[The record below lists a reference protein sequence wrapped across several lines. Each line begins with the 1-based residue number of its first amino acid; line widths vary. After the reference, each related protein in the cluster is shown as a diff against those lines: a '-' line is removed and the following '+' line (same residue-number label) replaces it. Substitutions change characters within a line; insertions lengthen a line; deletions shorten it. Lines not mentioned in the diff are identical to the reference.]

1 MWGQKSWRQSW
12 AEVADVSS
20 TAKPF
25 DHVQT
30 SNKTD
35 LKFFNSF
42 KINKVM
48 RAGANILS
56 PITVNLKY
64 PPGTV
69 VDYAYNVFYQV
80 NTAIH
85 FFLLLI

>member
-1 MWGQKSWRQSW
+1 M
-12 AEVADVSS
+12 
-20 TAKPF
+20 
-25 DHVQT
+25 
-30 SNKTD
+30 
-35 LKFFNSF
+35 
-42 KINKVM
+42 M

-80 NTAIH
+80 HICFIVLKAV
-85 FFLLLI
+85 FSPFLGQGGWF

>member
-1 MWGQKSWRQSW
+1 
-12 AEVADVSS
+12 
-20 TAKPF
+20 
-25 DHVQT
+25 
-30 SNKTD
+30 
-35 LKFFNSF
+35 
-42 KINKVM
+42 M

-80 NTAIH
+80 HICL
-85 FFLLLI
+85 FFLRLFSLLFWDRGLVLKEKLGQFRFMGKLSTYPCP